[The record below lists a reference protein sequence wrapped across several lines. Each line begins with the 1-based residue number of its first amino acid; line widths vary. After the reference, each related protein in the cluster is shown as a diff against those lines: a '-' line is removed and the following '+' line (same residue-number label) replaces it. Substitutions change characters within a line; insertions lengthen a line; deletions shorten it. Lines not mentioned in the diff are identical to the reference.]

1 MVRET
6 WHALSESEL
15 FKVLGTRKIGLT
27 GDEAEERL
35 IKNGYNELI
44 EVKRRTAFSI
54 FLSQFKSFFVLILIA
69 AILISIAL
77 GEIVNAIVILAV
89 VIVNTLLGF
98 FQEYSAEKAVAAL
111 KRIIAPVATV
121 IRNGEKIEVPSRY
134 VVPGDI
140 VYLDEGKRVPADMRL
155 INQND
160 LEVDES
166 SLTGESV
173 PVPKKINV
181 LRKEIALQDMNNM
194 TFMGTYVTHGTGT
207 GIVVETGMGTQIG
220 EIAKDVETIESPTT
234 PLQIRL
240 EQLGKYLGII
250 ILVLCTIIFLL
261 GIYAKQGTIFE
272 LFLVAVALAISAIP
286 EGLPAVVTL
295 TLSIGMKRMAMKNAI
310 VKRLLAV
317 ESLGTTSII
326 CSDKTG
332 TLTKNEMTVEKI
344 YINKNTI
351 KVSGKGYEPVGDFFI
366 NDKKINPSN
375 NKILMRMLEAIALCN
390 NSSITKTEQEWK
402 VIGDPTE
409 GALVVLSKKAGID
422 ALAFKNKYRM
432 LAEIPFSSER
442 KMMSV
447 VYEENNKKFVY
458 SKGAPENILKRCK
471 FVMTSDGI
479 TKLNGKN
486 LEEIIETYK
495 KMAASPLRVLAVAYK
510 NIPEKIEKYTEE
522 QIESNL
528 IFLGVVGMEDPIRE
542 GVKEAIR
549 KASNAGIKT
558 VMITGDNEVTAAS
571 IAKQLGLIDD
581 GGVVL
586 TGLELESMNQ
596 IELENIIDKT
606 SVFARVSPEHK
617 VRILQAFE
625 SKGHVVAMTGDGVND
640 APALKKADIGISM
653 GLKGTD
659 VAKEASD
666 IILAD
671 DNYVTIVSAI
681 EEGRG
686 IYANIRKFVKLMLAV
701 NFTEV
706 FLISMTSIAGM
717 PLPLMPLQLL
727 WLNLVTDSFPAI
739 SLAVDPVEKDI
750 MNKAPRKKTESIFS
764 GGMSQFLIVAAIVAT
779 IAEVIIFL
787 WGRQFGIDK
796 ARTLV
801 LTLAV
806 MFQMIFLFNCRSEN
820 KPFFKVNP
828 LSNIYLFASV
838 IIAILLQLLLIYSPI
853 LQPIFA
859 TVPLNLTDWAIVLTL
874 SMLGMIVSPSF
885 FTKRTNNNST

>member
-15 FKVLGTRKIGLT
+15 FKVLGTRKIGLSR
-27 GDEAEERL
+27 DEAEERL
-35 IKNGYNELI
+35 IKNGYNELV
-44 EVKRRTAFSI
+44 ESKKRTAFSI

-69 AILISIAL
+69 AIVISIAL
-77 GEIVNAIVILAV
+77 GEIVDAIVILAV
-89 VIVNTLLGF
+89 VVVNTLLGF

-111 KRIIAPVATV
+111 KRIIAPIATV
-121 IRNGEKIEVPSRY
+121 IRTGEKIEVPSRY
-134 VVPGDI
+134 VAPGDI
-140 VYLDEGKRVPADMRL
+140 VYLEEGKRVPADMRL
-155 INQND
+155 ITQND

-173 PVPKKINV
+173 PVPKKINI
-181 LRKEIALQDMNNM
+181 LRKEIALQDMTNM
-194 TFMGTYVTHGTGT
+194 AFMGTYVTNGTGT
-207 GIVVETGMGTQIG
+207 GIVVDTGMDTQLG
-220 EIAKDVETIESPTT
+220 EIAKDVESIESPAT
-234 PLQIRL
+234 PLQVRL
-240 EQLGKYLGII
+240 DQLGKYLGVVVL
-250 ILVLCTIIFLL
+250 ILSTMIFLL
-261 GIYAKQGTIFE
+261 GIYAKQGTMLE

-317 ESLGTTSII
+317 EALGTTSVI

-332 TLTKNEMTVEKI
+332 TLTKNEMTAEKI

-351 KVSGKGYEPVGDFFI
+351 NVSGKGYEPVGEFFI
-366 NDKKINPSN
+366 NDKKINPSS
-375 NKILMRMLEAIALCN
+375 NKTLMRTLEAITLCN
-390 NSSITKTEQEWK
+390 NSSVTKKEKEWQ

-422 ALAFKNKYRM
+422 MIVLKNKYKM

-447 VYEENNKKFVY
+447 VYEENNNKFVY
-458 SKGAPENILKRCK
+458 SKGAPENILKICK
-471 FVMTSDGI
+471 FVMTSDGV
-479 TKLNGKN
+479 TKLTGEN
-486 LEEIIETYK
+486 LEEITENYK
-495 KMAASPLRVLAVAYK
+495 KMAALPLRVLAIAYK
-510 NIPEKIEKYTEE
+510 NMPQKIEDYTEE
-522 QIESNL
+522 QVESDL
-528 IFLGVVGMEDPIRE
+528 VFLGVVGMEDPIRA

-549 KASNAGIKT
+549 KASSAGIKT
-558 VMITGDNEVTAAS
+558 VMITGDNEITAAS

-586 TGLELESMNQ
+586 TGLELESMSQ
-596 IELENIIDKT
+596 TEIENIIDKT

-617 VRILQAFE
+617 VKILQAFQ

-653 GLKGTD
+653 GIKGTD

-671 DNYVTIVSAI
+671 DNYVTIVSSI

-686 IYANIRKFVKLMLAV
+686 IYANIRKFVKLMLSV

-706 FLISMTSIAGM
+706 FLISMTSVAGM

-750 MNKAPRKKTESIFS
+750 MNKPPRKKKESIFS
-764 GGMSQFLIVAAIVAT
+764 GGMSQFLIVAAVVAT
-779 IAEVIIFL
+779 IAEVIIFF
-787 WGRQFGIDK
+787 WGIQFGIDK

-806 MFQMIFLFNCRSEN
+806 IFQMIFLFNCRSEN

-828 LSNIYLFASV
+828 FSNIYLVASV
-838 IIAILLQLLLIYSPI
+838 IIAVFLQFLLIYSPI
-853 LQPIFA
+853 LQPIFG
-859 TVPLNLTDWAIVLTL
+859 TVPLSLTDWVLILAL

-885 FTKRTNNNST
+885 FTKKASNNFT